1 MRAKTFLITLII
13 SLFSEILLSQNLDNK
28 SSTLQNKN
36 QIGIQFNAYL
46 DEHLFH
52 GLIMETVYSIRYGYK
67 ISNPIIIGAE
77 VLGYFPFADT

>member
-1 MRAKTFLITLII
+1 MRTKTFLFPLMMFLIPGA
-13 SLFSEILLSQNLDNK
+13 LLSQNNDNK
-28 SSTLQNKN
+28 TSTIQNKN

-77 VLGYFPFADT
+77 VSGYFPFADT